1 MLRREEVETLSDTSE
16 ETEETKET
24 QNTRNTC
31 CDCEN
36 TDGEDESLSKK
47 EHGTLKSGRLALMK
61 LKESSFDERDV
72 TKHSFKAL
80 QHTFKNFT
88 LEAKKTQNDTLLNY
102 LCLMEE
108 IIDYVETPQFKMF
121 FQKFDKKLRKNVIKR
136 CAINPLAEKVLV

>member
-1 MLRREEVETLSDTSE
+1 MGNVCCVDKREPVLERSISPMLQREEVETLSDASE

-47 EHGTLKSGRLALMK
+47 EHGTLKSGRLALRR
-61 LKESSFDERDV
+61 LKESGFDERDV

-80 QHTFKNFT
+80 
-88 LEAKKTQNDTLLNY
+88 
-102 LCLMEE
+102 
-108 IIDYVETPQFKMF
+108 
-121 FQKFDKKLRKNVIKR
+121 
-136 CAINPLAEKVLV
+136 